1 MINFIREFFQ
11 RIKFWTHADR
21 IGPDIPTSY
30 WKLFFKSTMIAL
42 CKSKFKYFDES
53 AEFRA
58 GSYATGCSRISMGKR
73 VIIRP
78 FSYIQTDASD
88 DGADITIED
97 DVMLGPG
104 VHIYTNNHTF
114 SNLNKSFIDQGYDEV
129 KEVILK
135 KGCWIGANTII
146 LAGVVIGENSVIG
159 AGSIVTKSIP
169 SYVVAVGSPAKVI
182 KKLNKNDKNQK

>member
-1 MINFIREFFQ
+1 MISFLEFFQ
-11 RIKFWTHADR
+11 RIKYWINADR

-30 WKLFFKSTMIAL
+30 WKLFFKSTMVTL
-42 CKSKFKYFDES
+42 CKSKFKYFDET

-58 GSYATGCSRISMGKR
+58 GSYATGCSKISIGKR

-78 FSYIQTDASD
+78 FSYIQTEASD

-114 SNLNKSFIDQGYDEV
+114 SNPNKPFIDQGYDEV

-135 KGCWIGANTII
+135 KGCWIGANVII
-146 LAGVVIGENSVIG
+146 LAGVTIGENSVIG
-159 AGSIVTKSIP
+159 AGSVVTKSIP
-169 SYVVAVGSPAKVI
+169 DRTIAVGAPAKVI
-182 KKLNKNDKNQK
+182 KKLNLKRK

>member
-1 MINFIREFFQ
+1 MTNFIGEFFK
-11 RIKFWTHADR
+11 RIKFWINADR

-30 WKLFFKSTMIAL
+30 WKLFFKSTMIDL
-42 CKSKFKYFDES
+42 CKSKFKHFDET

-58 GSYATGCSRISMGKR
+58 GSYAIGCSKISIGKR

-78 FSYIQTDASD
+78 LSYIQSDASD
-88 DGADITIED
+88 DGADIVIED

-104 VHIYTNNHTF
+104 VHILTSNHNF
-114 SNLNKSFIDQGYDEV
+114 SNPNISIIDQGYDGV

-135 KGCWIGANTII
+135 KGCWIGAN
-146 LAGVVIGENSVIG
+146 VVILPGVTIGNNCVIG

-169 SYVVAVGSPAKVI
+169 DRVVAVGAPARVI
-182 KKLNKNDKNQK
+182 KKIDSKRK